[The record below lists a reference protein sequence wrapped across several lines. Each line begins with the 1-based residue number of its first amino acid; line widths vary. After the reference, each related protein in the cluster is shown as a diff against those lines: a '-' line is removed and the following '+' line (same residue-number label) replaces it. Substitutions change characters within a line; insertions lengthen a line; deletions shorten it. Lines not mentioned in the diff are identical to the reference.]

1 MTSAEFQP
9 AFIAPPSRIPLL
21 LRFGLWISRRATGED
36 VLVARLLTW
45 YPRAAIGSGVLESLV
60 AKSVGRVDER
70 MLKIVRMSA
79 SAAVECDFC
88 IGFNARDWDK
98 HLTEDELAVV
108 QGRRDAADVVSLDA
122 AERLAIEYSRMLVQT
137 PIAVPREFGMR
148 LREQFTERE
157 MVVLATTI
165 AQVDYWA
172 RVVNGLGC
180 PPLG

>member
-1 MTSAEFQP
+1 MTAGALTE
-9 AFIAPPSRIPLL
+9 AFIAPPRRVPLL

-60 AKSVGRVDER
+60 AKGVGRVDER
-70 MLKIVRMSA
+70 MLKIVRMTVS
-79 SAAVECDFC
+79 SAVECPFC
-88 IGFNARDWDK
+88 IGFNGRDWEK

-108 QGRRDAADVVSLDA
+108 QGRRDAVGVASLDA
-122 AERLAIEYSRMLVQT
+122 AERLAIEYSRLLTAT
-137 PIAVPREFGMR
+137 PIAVPREMGDR
-148 LREQFTERE
+148 LREHFTERE
-157 MVVLATTI
+157 IVVLATTV

-172 RVVNGLGC
+172 RVVQGLGC